1 MHASNK
7 PYKEVA
13 PEVLQVNEFEV
24 AYARSANSTVVS
36 QPIFCP
42 KSAEQFARAIAMDE
56 AEYEDMRAHG
66 FYAEGTPFPQQPQ
79 TASELQAEIE
89 MIEQEEVYLDETEYR
104 TAMNRLWSALG

>member
-24 AYARSANSTVVS
+24 AYASSANSNVAP
-36 QPIFCP
+36 QPIFYP

-79 TASELQAEIE
+79 TASELQAEID
-89 MIEQEEVYLDETEYR
+89 MIEQEEYLDETEYR